1 MAGDEVRRD
10 GGVNDMDPIVPI
22 IGAVTGGTGAILL
35 SATGYLC
42 LLLGAAAGRRG
53 SKDGLQTGAVSDDS
67 LPFRHVVFVVPAHNE
82 EAVLAGT
89 IRSLAAQEYPRERFS
104 ILVIADNCDDDTA
117 QIARD
122 QGAEVWERTNPDERG
137 KGYALAWAVKR
148 LLAVPEPADAFF
160 IVDAD
165 TKAAPDFLMRLA
177 QSLHRRQDGAGRCAL
192 QGRYGVLNP
201 GEGWRT
207 ALMSAAFDLV
217 NHVRPLGADALGFSV
232 DLKGNGMGFTR
243 PVFELAP
250 WSGRSI
256 TEDLDYGLDL
266 LEKYGIPVGY
276 EPSARVW
283 AEMPTGA
290 KASASQRDRWERGR
304 RILTR
309 ERALPLLLRGLQQG
323 DGRTTEAGAR
333 LLVPPL
339 AELFVLAVVW
349 SLVAAV
355 SATFGWLPGSSALW
369 YGAVALLW
377 SGLIAYLLGGLRVA
391 GAGVQAYSALLYAPF
406 YALWKLAGYVLRS
419 RPKNGAAASTE
430 WVRTARNAAKE
441 TATPS

>member
-1 MAGDEVRRD
+1 
-10 GGVNDMDPIVPI
+10 
-22 IGAVTGGTGAILL
+22 
-35 SATGYLC
+35 
-42 LLLGAAAGRRG
+42 LGAAAGRRG
-53 SKDGLQTGAVSDDS
+53 SSDGPRTGGDSDNPP
-67 LPFRHVVFVVPAHNE
+67 PFRYVSFVVPAHNE
-82 EAVLAGT
+82 EAVLAAT
-89 IRSLAAQEYPRERFS
+89 IQSLTAQEYPRERFS
-104 ILVIADNCDDDTA
+104 ILVVADNCDDRTA

-122 QGAEVWERTNPDERG
+122 HGAEVWERTNPDERG
-137 KGYALAWAVKR
+137 KGYALAWAVER
-148 LLAVPEPADAFF
+148 LLAAPEPADAFF

-165 TKAAPDFLMRLA
+165 TKAAPDFLTRLA
-177 QSLHRRQDGAGRCAL
+177 WSLYRRQDPAGRCAL

-207 ALMSAAFDLV
+207 ALMGAAFDLV

-243 PVFELAP
+243 PVFETAP

-304 RILTR
+304 RILTK
-309 ERALPLLLRGLQQG
+309 ERAFPLLLGGLRRN
-323 DGRTTEAGAR
+323 DGRLVEAGAR
-333 LLVPPL
+333 LVVPPL
-339 AELFVLAVVW
+339 AELFVLAVLW
-349 SLVAAV
+349 SLAV
-355 SATFGWLPGSSALW
+355 VVIGAFGWLPGSPMLW
-369 YGAVALLW
+369 HGAVALLW
-377 SGLIAYLLGGLRVA
+377 FGLFVYLLGGLRVA
-391 GAGVQAYSALLYAPF
+391 GAGVQAYSALLYAPV
-406 YALWKLAGYVLRS
+406 YAVWKLARYAV
-419 RPKNGAAASTE
+419 RPRDKRGAEASPE

-441 TATPS
+441 TVTPS